1 MKKSDLINNYDK
13 PFPTTLRNLIKEQKT
28 TIKAVAEHIGVTRQA
43 VSQYQDGSTQPN
55 ADTLIKI
62 SEYFNVSVDYLL
74 GLAKEPTADKDLN
87 AVCEYTGLTEK
98 AILTL
103 VALKEKSDSRAY
115 IDLLSCIISNENF
128 VYLLGL
134 LEGYI
139 VPSKESVSAE
149 FSMSRADINYKDLC
163 LFATNNAMRDIL
175 DDVSGEF
182 TQKYKTTYE
191 RLDILF
197 EKKKKENGWE

>member
-1 MKKSDLINNYDK
+1 MKKILKEKLEKLIELKQDEDYKN
-13 PFPTTLRNLIKEQKT
+13 
-28 TIKAVAEHIGVTRQA
+28 TIPVQA
-43 VSQYQDGSTQPN
+43 KQ
-55 ADTLIKI
+55 IKI
-62 SEYFNVSVDYLL
+62 PEQTFRKYINGISDCSISNLTKIAKYYNVSTDYLL
-74 GLAKEPTADKDLN
+74 GLAQEPTADKDLN

-139 VPSKESVSAE
+139 VPSKESVSAK

-182 TQKYKTTYE
+182 TQKYKTTDE

-197 EKKKKENGWE
+197 EKKKKEKGWE

>member
-1 MKKSDLINNYDK
+1 MKKVLKEKLEELIESKLDEDYKNTIPAQAYHMDIPEQTFRKYVNGISDCSIS
-13 PFPTTLRNLIKEQKT
+13 NLT
-28 TIKAVAEHIGVTRQA
+28 
-43 VSQYQDGSTQPN
+43 
-55 ADTLIKI
+55 KI
-62 SEYFNVSVDYLL
+62 AKYYNVSTDYLL
-74 GLAKEPTADKDLN
+74 GLAKESTTDKDLN

-103 VALKEKSDSRAY
+103 VALKDKSDSRAY

-128 VYLLGL
+128 IYLIGL

-139 VPSKESVSAE
+139 ISSKECISAE

-175 DDVSGEF
+175 DDVSKEF
-182 TQKYKTTYE
+182 TQKYKTTDE

-197 EKKKKENGWE
+197 EKKKKGGNNG

>member
-1 MKKSDLINNYDK
+1 MKKILKEKLEKLIERKQDEDYKNTIPVQALNMNIPEQTFRKYVNGISDCSLS
-13 PFPTTLRNLIKEQKT
+13 NLT
-28 TIKAVAEHIGVTRQA
+28 
-43 VSQYQDGSTQPN
+43 
-55 ADTLIKI
+55 KI
-62 SEYFNVSVDYLL
+62 AKYYNVSTDYLL
-74 GLAKEPTADKDLN
+74 GLAKEPTSDKDLN

-163 LFATNNAMRDIL
+163 LFATNNTIRDIL

-182 TQKYKTTYE
+182 TQKHKTTDE

-197 EKKKKENGWE
+197 EKKKKEKGWE

>member
-1 MKKSDLINNYDK
+1 MKKILKEKLEKLIELKQDEDYKN
-13 PFPTTLRNLIKEQKT
+13 
-28 TIKAVAEHIGVTRQA
+28 TIPVQA
-43 VSQYQDGSTQPN
+43 KQ
-55 ADTLIKI
+55 IKI
-62 SEYFNVSVDYLL
+62 PEQTFRKYINGISDCSISNLTKIAKYYNVSTDYLL
-74 GLAKEPTADKDLN
+74 GLAQEPTADKDLN

-139 VPSKESVSAE
+139 VPSKESVSAK

-182 TQKYKTTYE
+182 TQKHKTTDE

-197 EKKKKENGWE
+197 EKKKKEKGWE

>member
-1 MKKSDLINNYDK
+1 MKKILKEKLEKLIELKQDEDYKN
-13 PFPTTLRNLIKEQKT
+13 
-28 TIKAVAEHIGVTRQA
+28 TIPVQA
-43 VSQYQDGSTQPN
+43 KQ
-55 ADTLIKI
+55 IKI
-62 SEYFNVSVDYLL
+62 PEQTFRKYINGISDCSISNLTKIAKYYNVSTDYLL
-74 GLAKEPTADKDLN
+74 GLAQEPTADKDLN

-182 TQKYKTTYE
+182 TQKHKTTDE

-197 EKKKKENGWE
+197 EKKKKEKGWE